1 MPIYGKTASNAVAIM
16 SYLAGGAHRF
26 AGSNEIARV
35 RRISSALTAKLLT
48 QLAAAGLV
56 KGLPG
61 PGGGYSLKKAAK
73 DISLFD
79 IVSLFE
85 RAELPTLCPFGEG
98 YCGNNDPCPLHDPIQ
113 AMVETREKY
122 LRETNLSVFLPEGQK
137 NAEPLKHL
145 TALQKRFISRST
157 ESEF

>member
-1 MPIYGKTASNAVAIM
+1 MFIYGKMAANAVAIM
-16 SYLAGGAHRF
+16 SYLAGGVHRF

-35 RRISSALTAKLLT
+35 RRISTALTSKLLT

-73 DISLFD
+73 DISLFE

-85 RAELPTLCPFGEG
+85 QTEQPTLCPFGEG
-98 YCGNNDPCPLHDPIQ
+98 YCGNNDPCPLHDQIQ
-113 AMVETREKY
+113 AMVEAREKF
-122 LRETNLSVFLPEGQK
+122 LRETRLSVFLPEDQK
-137 NAEPLKHL
+137 NAEPLQHL
-145 TALQKRFISRST
+145 TALQKRFIDRAT
-157 ESEF
+157 GPRE